1 MAKYYAWNGSVA
13 FGAPLYPGDSIIE
26 IRVVRVDETPANA
39 VLKGDANGILSMN
52 NPFELQNNEGK
63 IKFYARRGYYNI
75 TAKRGNFSANFENVY
90 IGPHYR
96 DKINKTES
104 FTLSEDDDYTW
115 IETTGDGDI
124 TITIPAG
131 ELSDNFDI
139 CGTHYGTGKLTIE
152 VEDPAILVYPSV
164 FTKDIAKF
172 GTWGLTKAKSITD
185 EETFVLFG
193 TQELST

>member
-1 MAKYYAWNGSVA
+1 MANKYYAWNGSVV
-13 FGAPLYPGDSIIE
+13 FGSPLYAGDPSTE
-26 IRVVRVDETPANA
+26 IKVT
-39 VLKGDANGILSMN
+39 KANGENAELKSDSEGSMN
-52 NPFELQNNEGK
+52 MDNPFQIWDGDGK

-75 TAKRGNFSANFENVY
+75 KATRGAFVAGYENVY
-90 IGPHYR
+90 VGPHYR

-115 IETTGDGDI
+115 IETTGDEDI

-152 VEDPAILVYPSV
+152 AEDPAILVYPSV